1 MYTVRRTVRRT
12 MLIATFALAIVGLS
26 GCSGVQID
34 SAPVERF
41 AEGNYQTYSWRV
53 AAIENTDDS
62 KDFMYVVDPTIRSAV
77 NKELQSKGYRMVDA
91 KGDFVIDYQ
100 FKTSLSDGALS
111 STALMSDN
119 RYPIPNTEAVIN
131 RRTDQALVDN
141 AYALSGPRQV
151 NSVLITFSDGADQ
164 GLVWAASMSKIVE
177 DVNQQDPKDMAKS
190 VNSAVS
196 RTFGKLP
203 KAQ

>member
-1 MYTVRRTVRRT
+1 MYTDRRTVRRT
-12 MLIATFALAIVGLS
+12 MLIAIFALAFVGLS
-26 GCSGVQID
+26 GCSGVQVD
-34 SAPVERF
+34 STPVERF

-53 AAIENTDDS
+53 APMENTDDS
-62 KDFMYVVDPTIRSAV
+62 KDFIYAVDPTVRSAV
-77 NKELQSKGYRMVDA
+77 NKELLSKGYQMVNA
-91 KGDFVIDYQ
+91 GGEFIIDYQ

-111 STALMSDN
+111 STALISDN
-119 RYPIPNTEAVIN
+119 RYPIPNTEAIIN

-196 RTFGKLP
+196 RTLGKLP